1 MADKKDK
8 PDKAEQAAKAEQ
20 SLKTDAA
27 AKAKREGKARQAQ
40 QKQAAE
46 EAKASAA
53 APLPP
58 EPKLP
63 ARLRVRF
70 ENEIAPALM
79 KELKIDNKMR
89 VPRLQKITINMA
101 LQEARDNV
109 KILDSALEELK
120 VIAGQKPVL
129 TRARKAISNFK
140 LRQGM
145 PIGVMVTLRREK
157 MWEFFDRLVNI
168 SLPRVRDFRGVSDK
182 AFDGRGNYSL
192 GLKEHTIFPELNLD
206 KVEKVKGLTISITTT
221 ARSDF
226 EGLTL
231 LRALGMPMRG
241 AAERER
247 TRPKQRRQRRR
258 MRQRGL
264 RSRQRQLRRRRR
276 RRREHKDSDGENVP
290 AGQSDSQT
298 KIQSA
303 PVQPLPAMRP
313 RARVLSAFQDVQAV
327 PAQVCTR
334 RQVAG
339 RYQGELVEETNY
351 VADRS
356 DCRTAHANPQRDARA
371 VQRTDAA
378 AFTAARG
385 DLPRADGRGL
395 FERSRSWRRSAQENA
410 GAQAALLAYARVGH
424 SRNRSHQQAE

>member
-1 MADKKDK
+1 MADKKE
-8 PDKAEQAAKAEQ
+8 KAEQGAKGGDQTAKA
-20 SLKTDAA
+20 DAA

-46 EAKASAA
+46 EAKAAA
-53 APLPP
+53 AEPLPP

-63 ARLRVRF
+63 PRLRVRF

-79 KELKIDNKMR
+79 RELKIENRMR
-89 VPRLQKITINMA
+89 VPRLEKITINMA

-109 KILDSALEELK
+109 KILDAALDELK

-145 PIGVMVTLRREK
+145 PIGVMVTLRRER

-241 AAERER
+241 A
-247 TRPKQRRQRRR
+247 
-258 MRQRGL
+258 G
-264 RSRQRQLRRRRR
+264 
-276 RRREHKDSDGENVP
+276 D
-290 AGQSDSQT
+290 
-298 KIQSA
+298 
-303 PVQPLPAMRP
+303 
-313 RARVLSAFQDVQAV
+313 
-327 PAQVCTR
+327 
-334 RQVAG
+334 
-339 RYQGELVEETNY
+339 
-351 VADRS
+351 
-356 DCRTAHANPQRDARA
+356 RDADA
-371 VQRTDAA
+371 VRAA
-378 AFTAARG
+378 AAQKEAAAAKAAAIAASEPG
-385 DLPRADGRGL
+385 PTP
-395 FERSRSWRRSAQENA
+395 EQ
-410 GAQAALLAYARVGH
+410 GAQG
-424 SRNRSHQQAE
+424 